1 MKILIL
7 KLGIL
12 MFTFSFLVGAFR
24 EMPIFTIVM
33 RSFVAFLIFEGVL
46 VLFAVVIIKMTEEL
60 REELEEEA
68 EYEAEEM
75 VE

>member
-7 KLGIL
+7 KLGVL

-33 RSFVAFLIFEGVL
+33 RSFVAFLIFEGLL
-46 VLFAVVIIKMTEEL
+46 VLFAIVVIKTTENL
-60 REELEEEA
+60 RSEFEDEEG
-68 EYEAEEM
+68 AEEI
-75 VE
+75 E